1 MRFYT
6 KEKSLQ
12 FEHIPYTEDLVDL
25 ALKEVTMLLK
35 IALCGSLYSV
45 AQRKK
50 NNSVNSCSRV
60 WSKQFDTQK
69 TSKLYYYFFNVD
81 QCISWK
87 FIAPQSFSAS
97 IILARVTYFIRVS
110 LSPCYFQCLLAS
122 TLKYQDTSFWI
133 SKKTLIFKRH
143 ICGNTE

>member
-35 IALCGSLYSV
+35 IALRGSLYSV

-60 WSKQFDTQK
+60 
-69 TSKLYYYFFNVD
+69 
-81 QCISWK
+81 
-87 FIAPQSFSAS
+87 
-97 IILARVTYFIRVS
+97 
-110 LSPCYFQCLLAS
+110 
-122 TLKYQDTSFWI
+122 
-133 SKKTLIFKRH
+133 
-143 ICGNTE
+143 